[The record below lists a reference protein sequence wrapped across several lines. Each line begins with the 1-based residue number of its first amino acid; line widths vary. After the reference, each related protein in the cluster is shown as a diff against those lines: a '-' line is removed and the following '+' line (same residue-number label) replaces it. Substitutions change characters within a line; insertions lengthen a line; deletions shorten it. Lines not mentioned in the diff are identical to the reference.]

1 MTKNDFGVFEVTVP
15 PNADGSP
22 GIPHGSRVKIHL
34 ETQDGSWVDKI
45 PAWIKFA
52 VQAPGNIPFDG
63 IYYDPPKE
71 EQYEMKWSRP
81 DAPEELRIY
90 EALLRPAC
98 PRESR
103 KSTPTS
109 PSRMRFCREL
119 KT

>member
-1 MTKNDFGVFEVTVP
+1 MNKNDFGVFEVTVP

-34 ETQDGSWVDKI
+34 ETQDGSRVDKI

-71 EQYEMKWSRP
+71 EQYEMKWARP
-81 DAPEELRIY
+81 EAPEELRIY
-90 EALLRPAC
+90 EGARRHVL
-98 PRESR
+98 ESR
-103 KSTPTS
+103 RSTPTS
-109 PSRMRFCREL
+109 LSQTKCCREL